1 MREQVLDSGWQL
13 TQWSAA
19 FGKTEGADG
28 LDLQAVEGHTDWVAA
43 TVPGLAHE
51 ALLAAG
57 KIADPF
63 HVRSHPDLEATFLAD
78 YLYRCRFDLQD
89 GVAAAGAAA
98 AGPASLCFDGLDT
111 VATVWLNGH
120 LILRSDNMFVPRE
133 CAVGPLLTPRGNT
146 LCIRFESALRVGR
159 ERQAVGGARP
169 VWNGDASRVYVRKA
183 QYHYGWDFGPTL
195 LSAGPW
201 RPVRL
206 RFAAPR
212 LQEVHAPAV
221 VAADLKSAQIDLR
234 ADISA
239 AGESGLQVAVQL
251 LDPQGRPVT
260 ATTQPVP
267 ADGVV
272 HCALPVAAPLLWWP
286 RIYGAQP
293 LYTLR
298 VTLQHGQAV
307 CDEQTLRLG
316 LRRLRLLQEPL
327 PGGGESF
334 CFEINNQAIFCG
346 GANWIPA
353 DLLNTRVTAAHYRAL
368 LGEAVAS
375 EMTMLRIWGG
385 GIYEEDTFYDLCD
398 ELGILVFQD
407 FMFACGLY
415 PGGEPIAKS
424 VAAEA
429 AAAIKRLRHH
439 PSLVLWAGNNEDYSI
454 AQSTQCYAGPQ
465 SEIPAAA
472 DPLAAGYKAR
482 FDGRQLY
489 EQILPAAVAEHDS
502 GPQGASRPYWP
513 GSPYSRNSA
522 DPNAKSEGDCHLWDV
537 WHSPLRPYQEYPLLA
552 GRFVSEFGMQAVP
565 SRATVARA
573 LAEPADSP
581 LLTQEAL
588 VLLNKGQDG
597 PARIGHYIEQNLP
610 PPRNLDEYLY
620 ATQLIQ
626 AEALAHAIRGFRRG
640 FGCDG
645 NRAISGALVWQLD
658 DCWPGVSWAML
669 EHLDAEAV
677 RRGHAVRR
685 KPSFYAVRREL
696 LPLAVAM
703 TRSASG
709 AGLDE
714 PHEVAVWAAQSAG
727 QTREARLVLRA
738 FALTGE
744 QVFRSELAVR
754 LFANQVTELGPQK
767 LPAGCLVVGAQ
778 LFSGETLLARAVL
791 WPQPLRQHPLA
802 DPEITVER
810 LQAQQAA
817 ASGAETLR
825 VRARRPAKAVLLSA
839 GPEARFSDNLLDL
852 LPDEELLIEADA
864 LADTEVR
871 LVSLYSVQA

>member
-19 FGKTEGADG
+19 FGKTQEADG
-28 LDLQAVEGHTDWVAA
+28 LDPQAVERHKDWVAA
-43 TVPGLAHE
+43 KVPGLAHE
-51 ALLAAG
+51 ALFAAG

-63 HVRSHPDLEATFLAD
+63 HVRRHADLEATFLAD
-78 YLYRCRFDLQD
+78 YLYRCCFDLAD
-89 GVAAAGAAA
+89 GAT

-111 VATVWLNGH
+111 IATVWLNGR
-120 LILRSDNMFVPRE
+120 LILRSDNMFVPRQCE
-133 CAVGPLLTPRGNT
+133 VGPLLKPRGNV

-159 ERQAVGGARP
+159 ERQAIGGARP

-206 RFAAPR
+206 QFAAPR
-212 LQEVHAPAV
+212 LEEVHAPAA
-221 VAADLKSAQIDLR
+221 VAADLQSATVDVKTVVR
-234 ADISA
+234 A
-239 AGESGLQVAVQL
+239 AGESGLQVTVQL
-251 LDPQGRPVT
+251 LDPQGRPV
-260 ATTQPVP
+260 AANTQPVP
-267 ADGVV
+267 DDGVV
-272 HCALPVAAPLLWWP
+272 RCSLPVGAPQLWWP

-298 VTLQHGQAV
+298 VALQRGQTLW
-307 CDEQTLRLG
+307 DEQTLRLG

-334 CFEINNQAIFCG
+334 CFEINNQAIFCS

-353 DLLNTRVTAAHYRAL
+353 DLLNTRVSAAHYRAL
-368 LGEAVAS
+368 LGEAVAA

-415 PGGEPIAKS
+415 PGGEPIAAS
-424 VAAEA
+424 VAEEA
-429 AAAIKRLRHH
+429 AAAVKRLRHH

-454 AQSTQCYAGPQ
+454 AQSTHSYAGPQ

-472 DPLAAGYKAR
+472 DPQAAGYKAR

-489 EQILPAAVAEHDS
+489 EQVLPAAVAAHDS
-502 GPQGASRPYWP
+502 GPAGASRPYWP
-513 GSPYSRNSA
+513 GSPYSRTSA
-522 DPNAKSEGDCHLWDV
+522 DPNAKNEGDCHLWDV

-565 SRATVARA
+565 SRETVARA
-573 LAEPADSP
+573 LGEPADSP
-581 LLTQEAL
+581 GLTKEAL

-597 PARIGHYIEQNLP
+597 PGRIGHYIEQNLP

-640 FGCDG
+640 FGRDG
-645 NRAISGALVWQLD
+645 DRAISGALVWQLD

-669 EHLDAEAV
+669 EHLDAAAIEQ
-677 RRGHAVRR
+677 GQTVRR

-696 LPLAVAM
+696 LPLTVAM
-703 TRSASG
+703 TRSA
-709 AGLDE
+709 AGPDLDA
-714 PHEVAVWAAQSAG
+714 PHTLEVWAAKSAG
-727 QTREARLVLRA
+727 QTQEARLVVRA
-738 FALTGE
+738 FALSGE
-744 QVFRSELAVR
+744 QVFRHEQAVR
-754 LFANQVTELGPQK
+754 LFANQVTELGPLA
-767 LPAGCLVVGAQ
+767 LPAGCLIVGAQ
-778 LFSGETLLARAVL
+778 LWSGETLLARAVL
-791 WPQPLRQHPLA
+791 WPQPLRQHRLA
-802 DPEITVER
+802 APEITITR
-810 LQAQQAA
+810 QQPQQAA
-817 ASGAETLR
+817 APHSETLR

-839 GPEARFSDNLLDL
+839 GPDARFSDNLLDL
-852 LPDEELLIEADA
+852 LPDEELVLTAEGLGEEEPRA
-864 LADTEVR
+864 
-871 LVSLYSVQA
+871 VSLYSVQA

>member
-13 TQWSAA
+13 TQWSSA
-19 FGKTEGADG
+19 FGKTQSPDD
-28 LDLQAVEGHTDWVAA
+28 LDLQAVERHTDWIAA
-43 TVPGLAHE
+43 AVPGLAHE
-51 ALLAAG
+51 ALFAAG

-63 HVRSHPDLEATFLAD
+63 HVRSHPALEATFLAD
-78 YLYRCRFDLQD
+78 YLYRCRFDLPD
-89 GVAAAGAAA
+89 GAAA
-98 AGPASLCFDGLDT
+98 EGPVSLCFDGLDT
-111 VATVWLNGH
+111 IATVWLNGR
-120 LILRSDNMFVPRE
+120 LILRSDNMFVPRT
-133 CAVGPLLTPRGNT
+133 CAVGPLLKPRDNI

-206 RFAAPR
+206 QFAAPR

-221 VAADLKSAQIDLR
+221 VAADLQSATIDLK
-234 ADISA
+234 AVVSA

-251 LDPQGRPVT
+251 LDPQGRPV
-260 ATTQPVP
+260 AANTQAVP

-272 HCALPVAAPLLWWP
+272 HCAIPVAAPMLWWP
-286 RIYGAQP
+286 RIYGEQP
-293 LYTLR
+293 LYSLR
-298 VTLQHGQAV
+298 VALQRGQTA

-368 LGEAVAS
+368 LGEAVAA

-407 FMFACGLY
+407 FMFACGVY
-415 PGGEPIAKS
+415 PGGEPIAAS
-424 VAAEA
+424 VADEA

-454 AQSTQCYAGPQ
+454 AQSTHCYAGPQ

-472 DPLAAGYKAR
+472 DPRAAEYKAR

-489 EQILPAAVAEHDS
+489 ERILPAAVAAHDS
-502 GPQGASRPYWP
+502 GPAGMSRPYWP

-522 DPNAKSEGDCHLWDV
+522 DPNAKNEGDCHLWDV

-573 LAEPADSP
+573 LGEAADSP

-610 PPRNLDEYLY
+610 PPRNFDEYLY

-626 AEALAHAIRGFRRG
+626 AEALLHAVRGFRRG
-640 FGCDG
+640 FGRDG

-677 RRGHAVRR
+677 RRGHGVRR

-709 AGLDE
+709 PGLDE
-714 PHEVAVWAAQSAG
+714 PHAVEVWAAQSAG
-727 QTREARLVLRA
+727 QTREARLVVRA
-738 FALTGE
+738 FTLTGE
-744 QVFRSELAVR
+744 QVFRSEQAVR
-754 LFANQVTELGPQK
+754 LFANQVTELGLQQ
-767 LPAGCLVVGAQ
+767 LPAGALVVGAQ

-791 WPQPLRQHPLA
+791 WPQPLRQRPLA
-802 DPEITVER
+802 DPEITVEPLPTR
-810 LQAQQAA
+810 QAA
-817 ASGAETLR
+817 AGSPETLR

-839 GPEARFSDNLLDL
+839 GPDARFSDNLLDL
-852 LPDEELLIEADA
+852 LPDEELVIESDAPADK
-864 LADTEVR
+864 VR
-871 LVSLYSVQA
+871 AVSLYSVQS